1 MRETWRQRYRKVI
14 LRRVLV
20 IGIMAGWLL
29 PGIQD
34 GIPGLVI
41 TFSILLFFYAAGTV
55 LLVVAVHRMPVERLE
70 SAAPPRIRTTFR
82 WKKYPN
88 DASRG

>member
-20 IGIMAGWLL
+20 